1 MAEPKPPEVLVA
13 SPVQRSVTEYEE
25 FTGRTEAVRSV
36 EVRAR
41 VTGYLDRVN
50 FKEGADVKESDLPS
64 PAEPLP
70 NGGDIDRIGHDD
82 LPSHPGHFTTKAR
95 RTRRD
100 TRDSIRRRPGGS
112 RDPSFSFRDTGK

>member
-1 MAEPKPPEVLVA
+1 MMFSPARRRRSSSAAEIAGVAKSCSTSSAKALLGTVL
-13 SPVQRSVTEYEE
+13 S
-25 FTGRTEAVRSV
+25 
-36 EVRAR
+36 
-41 VTGYLDRVN
+41 LL
-50 FKEGADVKESDLPS
+50 ADVEERDLPS

-70 NGGDIDRIGHDD
+70 NGGDIHRIGHDD